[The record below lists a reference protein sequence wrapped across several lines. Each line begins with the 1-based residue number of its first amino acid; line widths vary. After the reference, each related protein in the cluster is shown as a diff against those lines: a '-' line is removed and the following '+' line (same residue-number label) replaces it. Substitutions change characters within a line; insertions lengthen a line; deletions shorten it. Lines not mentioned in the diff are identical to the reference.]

1 MDVSIVSSAR
11 RVWEGE
17 GDLVVARSPEGEF
30 GIMRG
35 HIPFLAALVPG
46 LVSVVSGQTRQR
58 FLVTGGFL
66 EASGPS
72 DDYHVIVLADDVEE
86 VGDID
91 EADVQRRIEKLRRG
105 GPDEDDVDRA
115 DAELRA
121 SLARGERES
130 GEYSS
135 R

>member
-1 MDVSIVSSAR
+1 MDVSIVASDKN
-11 RVWEGE
+11 VWQGE
-17 GDLVVARSPEGEF
+17 GDLVIARSPEGEF

-46 LVSVVSGQTRQR
+46 VITVTSGSSRER

-66 EASGPS
+66 EASGPAS
-72 DDYHVIVLADDVEE
+72 DYHVIILADDVEE
-86 VGDID
+86 VGDLSEGDI
-91 EADVQRRIEKLRRG
+91 QRRIEALRRG
-105 GPDEDDVDRA
+105 EPDEEDRRM
-115 DAELRA
+115 DAELHA